1 MPNPR
6 SELRERRLTLG
17 EEIANSVT
25 HGVALAASIAALP
38 LLIVAAAARGD
49 PWQIVGGSIFGAT
62 LILLYAAS
70 TLYHALPH
78 SRAKRVFRVLDHSAI
93 YLLIAGTYTPF
104 ALGALRGA
112 WGWALFG
119 SVWTLAVLGITAKAT
134 LGFRFP
140 RLSAAV
146 YRGDGMAGRCRDSPV
161 IDRAWARGDHVADR
175 GRALLHGRRRVLCVG
190 TPPVRPHGLAYLRHG
205 GQRLPL
211 FRGAVVRGVRLLSL
225 WQGQR
230 TELPNHTK
238 KARITRILRN
248 DVAVFA

>member
-1 MPNPR
+1 MRNPR
-6 SELRERRLTLG
+6 SAMRERRLTLG

-25 HGVALAASIAALP
+25 HGVALAVSIAALP
-38 LLIVAAAARGD
+38 ILIVAGVARRD
-49 PWQIVGGSIFGAT
+49 PWQVVGGAIFGGT

-146 YRGDGMAGRCRDSPV
+146 Y
-161 IDRAWARGDHVADR
+161 
-175 GRALLHGRRRVLCVG
+175 
-190 TPPVRPHGLAYLRHG
+190 LAMGWL
-205 GQRLPL
+205 
-211 FRGAVVRGVRLLSL
+211 AVVAIRPLA
-225 WQGQR
+225 
-230 TELPNHTK
+230 TELGPAGLTWLI
-238 KARITRILRN
+238 AGGLCYTAGVLFFAWERLRYGHM
-248 DVAVFA
+248 VWHLFVTAGSVCHFFAVLWHASS